1 LQIVFPKINGM
12 CAGVCNALTKTEE
25 LLKSGDT
32 LCLFGELIHNKRA
45 MQKLGDGIRLV
56 SSPNEACGHKLL
68 IRTHGAAPQVFEECE
83 ALQIE
88 VVDLTC
94 PFVKKVQQEAK
105 SLHENGNRV
114 IILGN
119 SNHPEVIALKEWAGK
134 DAVVIGDRAS
144 AEAFFFEG
152 ECSLIA
158 QTTIP
163 QTEFDEIFNILHR
176 NNPHIKS
183 VNTLC
188 NAVTLRQ
195 QALRELCKN
204 VDLIIVIGDRLSSNT
219 NKLLHISSECGV
231 RAYLIE
237 GAHELSDAWLTGVRR
252 IGVAA
257 GASTPQWIIEEVVV
271 MLEEKENVV
280 QEEVI
285 AEEESFAEAY
295 AKAMD
300 VVRTGARVKGV
311 VVRVREG
318 ELLVDIG
325 GKSEGILPSAELV
338 RSEAEN
344 IMQHFSVG
352 DEIEVLVIRRENK
365 EGYPMLSKKRLDQ
378 EIAWEALQKTKE
390 ENSVITGK
398 ITEVVKGGL
407 LADVGVRGFI
417 PASMLS
423 TGFVEDLSSFV
434 GKELPMKVVDCD
446 KRTNKLVLS
455 PKAVMREEAERRKA
469 ETWEK
474 LEEGQTV
481 SGVVRRLTPFG
492 AFVDIGGVDGLLHIS
507 EMAWYRVNKPSD
519 VLKEGDVLD
528 VCVLSADK
536 EKGRISLGLKQLVPN
551 PWSIAAEKYPVGGI
565 FPAKIMRTVSFG
577 AFAELEPGIE
587 GLVHISQIS
596 WERLNK
602 TEDGVKAGD
611 EVNVKILSLDPETQR
626 ISLSIKETMEKPEP
640 VEEVA
645 EEVAEAAAP
654 AEDAE

>member
-1 LQIVFPKINGM
+1 MQIVFPQINGM
-12 CAGVCNALTKTEE
+12 CAGVQTALTKTEE
-25 LLKSGDT
+25 LLKSGET
-32 LCLFGELIHNKRA
+32 LCLYGELIHNKRA
-45 MQKLGDGIRLV
+45 MQRLGEGIKLI
-56 SSPNEACGHKLL
+56 SSPLEVSGQKLL
-68 IRTHGAAPQVFEECE
+68 IRTHGAAPQIFEECAE
-83 ALQIE
+83 LCID
-88 VVDLTC
+88 VFDLTC
-94 PFVKKVQQEAK
+94 PFVKKVQQKAK
-105 SLHENGNRV
+105 SLHESGNRV

-134 DAVVIGDRAS
+134 DAVVIADRS
-144 AEAFFFEG
+144 AAERFIYEG
-152 ECSLIA
+152 ECAFMA
-158 QTTIP
+158 QTTVP
-163 QTEFDEIFNILHR
+163 KAEFDEIFDILKR
-176 NNPHIKS
+176 NNPQIKS

-188 NAVTLRQ
+188 NAVSLRQ
-195 QALRELCKN
+195 QALRELCKY
-204 VDLIIVIGDRLSSNT
+204 VDLIIVIGDKMSSNT

-237 GAHELSDAWLTGVRR
+237 GAHEFSDAWLTGVRR

-257 GASTPQWIIEEVVV
+257 GASTPQWIIEEVVA

-280 QEEVI
+280 QEE
-285 AEEESFAEAY
+285 EESFAEAY
-295 AKAMD
+295 EKAMD

-325 GKSEGILPSAELV
+325 GKSEGILPSAELI

-352 DEIEVLVIRRENK
+352 DEIEVLVIRKENK

-378 EIAWEALQKTKE
+378 EIAWEALLKTKE

-423 TGFVEDLSSFV
+423 TGFVEDLASFV
-434 GKELPMKVVDCD
+434 GKELPMKVIECD
-446 KRTNKLVLS
+446 KRNNKLVLS

-528 VCVLSADK
+528 VYVLSADK

-551 PWSIAAEKYPVGGI
+551 PWSIAAEKYPVGGV
-565 FPAKIMRTVSFG
+565 FPAKVMRTVSFG
-577 AFAELEPGIE
+577 AFAELEPGVE

-596 WERLNK
+596 WDRLNK

-626 ISLSIKETMEKPEP
+626 ISLSIKETLEKPEP
-640 VEEVA
+640 VEEVEVVA
-645 EEVAEAAAP
+645 EEVAEEAAP